1 MFIVRI
7 MFIVVVMCMI
17 GIGEVFGDVGRVS
30 NEMIYRKLVE
40 IERRQAVFE
49 ERFKQI
55 EKRFEDI
62 NKRFEDI
69 NKRFEDMNKRIGD
82 VNKRIDEVVKLMGWV
97 VGGLF
102 ILIGGVIGLLIW
114 DRRTSISAAL
124 RESERF
130 LESRYEV
137 SKVPILIEVLRER
150 ARRDNRLAEIL
161 RSFNLL

>member
-1 MFIVRI
+1 MVVMRVII
-7 MFIVVVMCMI
+7 IVVVICVM
-17 GIGEVFGDVGRVS
+17 GVGEVFGDVGRVS
-30 NEMIYRKLVE
+30 NEMIYKKLVE

-49 ERFKQI
+49 ERFRQI
-55 EKRFEDI
+55 E
-62 NKRFEDI
+62 
-69 NKRFEDMNKRIGD
+69 KRFEDMNKRIGD

-124 RESERF
+124 RESGRF

>member
-49 ERFKQI
+49 ERFRQI
-55 EKRFEDI
+55 E
-62 NKRFEDI
+62 
-69 NKRFEDMNKRIGD
+69 KRFEDMNKRIGD

>member
-1 MFIVRI
+1 MVAMRVII
-7 MFIVVVMCMI
+7 IVVVMCMI

-49 ERFKQI
+49 ERFRQI

-62 NKRFEDI
+62 
-69 NKRFEDMNKRIGD
+69 
-82 VNKRIDEVVKLMGWV
+82 NKRIDEVVKLMGWV

>member
-1 MFIVRI
+1 MVAMRVII
-7 MFIVVVMCMI
+7 IVVVMCMI

-55 EKRFEDI
+55 EKRFED
-62 NKRFEDI
+62 
-69 NKRFEDMNKRIGD
+69 MNKRIDD

-150 ARRDNRLAEIL
+150 AKRDNRLAEIL